1 MLVIDTSALVE
12 VLTTDP
18 AETPV
23 LARRVHD
30 VEWMS
35 APSLIDY
42 EVLNV
47 LRKLVLRGA
56 IDVEFAEDCRRTLR
70 ALRLLRYPMT
80 DELADR
86 VWQLRHN
93 ASAYDA
99 SYVALAE
106 HLNVPLVTA
115 ERRLAEGVRG
125 LTTIPIESYVTEDSQ
140 GDTPTRHVGA

>member
-1 MLVIDTSALVE
+1 VLVIDTSALVE

-18 AETPV
+18 AAIPE
-23 LARRVHD
+23 LARRVHG

-35 APSLIDY
+35 APSLVDY

-47 LRKLVLRGA
+47 LRKLVLRQS
-56 IDVEFAEDCRRTLR
+56 IDIELAEDSRRTLR
-70 ALRLLRYPMT
+70 ALRLVRYPMS

-86 VWQLRHN
+86 IWQLRHN

-99 SYVALAE
+99 SFLALAE

-125 LTTIPIESYVTEDSQ
+125 LATIPVESYHAT
-140 GDTPTRHVGA
+140 

>member
-18 AETPV
+18 AAIPE
-23 LARRVHD
+23 LAQRVHD

-35 APSLIDY
+35 APSLVDY

-47 LRKLVLRGA
+47 LRKLVLRRS
-56 IDVEFAEDCRRTLR
+56 IDPELAEDCRRTLR
-70 ALRLLRYPMT
+70 ALRLVRYPMD

-93 ASAYDA
+93 VSAYDA
-99 SYVALAE
+99 SFLALAE

-115 ERRLAEGVRG
+115 ERRLAVGVRG
-125 LTTIPIESYVTEDSQ
+125 LTVVPVESYAVAD
-140 GDTPTRHVGA
+140 

>member
-18 AETPV
+18 ATIPK
-23 LARRVHD
+23 LAQRVHGVD
-30 VEWMS
+30 WMS

-47 LRKLVLRGA
+47 LRKLVLRQS
-56 IDVEFAEDCRRTLR
+56 IDIELAEDSRHTLR
-70 ALRLLRYPMT
+70 ALRLVRYPMNE
-80 DELADR
+80 ELADR

-99 SYVALAE
+99 SFVALAE

-125 LTTIPIESYVTEDSQ
+125 LTTVAVEPYAGS
-140 GDTPTRHVGA
+140 

>member
-1 MLVIDTSALVE
+1 MLVIDTSALAE
-12 VLTTDP
+12 VLITDP
-18 AETPV
+18 ADIPR

-42 EVLNV
+42 ELLNV
-47 LRKLVLRGA
+47 LRKLVLRGT
-56 IDVEFAEDCRRTLR
+56 IDPELAEDSRRALG
-70 ALRLLRYPMT
+70 ALRLVRYPMT

-106 HLNVPLVTA
+106 QLNVPLVTA

-125 LTTIPIESYVTEDSQ
+125 LATIDIESYVA
-140 GDTPTRHVGA
+140 G